1 MLADRRQRMG
11 WPAWLDRGGGGL
23 TRAAAVLTIR
33 NWRTAAPTTRRTGT
47 SLLFFSECC
56 GGPVARAIDPGQSV
70 KPCDKKGV
78 APWRRGCFFGVV
90 TPNPHARQNSPQG
103 LKSNLQT

>member
-1 MLADRRQRMG
+1 VTQRAEGFG
-11 WPAWLDRGGGGL
+11 WPVWSEVGRRNSRMIDRWPGHNFSVAARSLL
-23 TRAAAVLTIR
+23 TR
-33 NWRTAAPTTRRTGT
+33 
-47 SLLFFSECC
+47 LLFFSEFC

-90 TPNPHARQNSPQG
+90 TPNPHARQNSPPW